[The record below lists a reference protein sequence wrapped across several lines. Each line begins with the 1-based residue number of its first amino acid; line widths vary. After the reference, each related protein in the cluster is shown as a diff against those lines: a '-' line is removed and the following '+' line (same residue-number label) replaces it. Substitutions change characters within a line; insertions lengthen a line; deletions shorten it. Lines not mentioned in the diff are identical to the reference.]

1 MINLYKLP
9 QTETTIEDT
18 NYDAEVTVEFIYED
32 SGERVSVIKRSDSV
46 LVEDLIEHFT
56 QFLEA
61 MGFSES
67 RVMELMGEY
76 VDDYKSL
83 KGE

>member
-1 MINLYKLP
+1 MIKLYKPP
-9 QTETTIEDT
+9 QTETIIEDT
-18 NYDAEVTVEFIYED
+18 DYGAEVTVEFTYED

-46 LVEDLIEHFT
+46 LIEDLIEQFT

-76 VDDYKSL
+76 VGEYKRL

>member
-1 MINLYKLP
+1 MIKLYKPP
-9 QTETTIEDT
+9 QTETIIEDT
-18 NYDAEVTVEFIYED
+18 DYDAEVTVEFTYED

-46 LVEDLIEHFT
+46 LVEDLIEQFT

-61 MGFSES
+61 MGFSEDG
-67 RVMELMGEY
+67 VMRFMSEY
-76 VDDYKSL
+76 VDDYKRL